1 MSTEAAKLSRL
12 IKAIKNNIHA
22 IKGVK
27 KVEVLQHKKIKWI
40 QDSLNEELDTKL
52 HSTVIE
58 IT

>member
-1 MSTEAAKLSRL
+1 MSTEATKLSRL
-12 IKAIKNNIHA
+12 IKVINNKIHA

-27 KVEVLQHKKIKWI
+27 KVEFFQHIKIKWI

>member
-1 MSTEAAKLSRL
+1 MEATKLSRL
-12 IKAIKNNIHA
+12 IKAITNKIHA

-27 KVEVLQHKKIKWI
+27 KVEVFQHIKIKWI

>member
-1 MSTEAAKLSRL
+1 MSTEATKLSRL
-12 IKAIKNNIHA
+12 IKAINNKTHA

-27 KVEVLQHKKIKWI
+27 KVEVFQHIKIKWI

>member
-1 MSTEAAKLSRL
+1 MEATKLSRL
-12 IKAIKNNIHA
+12 IKAINNKIHA

-27 KVEVLQHKKIKWI
+27 KVEVFQHIKIKWI

>member
-1 MSTEAAKLSRL
+1 MSTEATKLSRL
-12 IKAIKNNIHA
+12 IKAINNKIHA

-27 KVEVLQHKKIKWI
+27 KVEVFQHIKIKWI